1 MIFDDSL
8 PNITVKKSTQPFTCN
23 RSQSNRRD
31 LIICSFHVYRVR
43 LDPPTLHLSL
53 RWTRERLPH

>member
-23 RSQSNRRD
+23 RLQSNRRD
-31 LIICSFHVYRVR
+31 L
-43 LDPPTLHLSL
+43 
-53 RWTRERLPH
+53 

>member
-23 RSQSNRRD
+23 RLG
-31 LIICSFHVYRVR
+31 LIIINGISGINGISYINVRVLNVRVR
-43 LDPPTLHLSL
+43 SLS
-53 RWTRERLPH
+53 